1 MRLAAAGSVPWFFA
15 QEFRLQWR
23 ELWLGMFG
31 KGGTRRV
38 MLVSFFALILIAMH
52 ALANYLI
59 TPWVTAGVTDT
70 VPALATVTASAT
82 FFIAMS
88 LSQAIESVT
97 RAYYTRGDF
106 DLVLSSPAPARSIF
120 WARSGMIALTSSVL
134 SALMVSPFVNVL
146 VWRDGP
152 HWLMAYPVAF
162 VMSGAVTA
170 LAVFLTIGLF
180 KTIGPRH
187 TRLAAQILSAIVGAS
202 LFVGIQTSLILTR
215 GGPGSIAQS
224 IADFLLSVGGD
235 SNSLLWIPARAAMGD
250 FGAFVGLTGFSLA
263 FVALALLASGKSF
276 AGLALAALSETA
288 VVSHDH
294 KAHRFSGASAMALLR
309 RKEWRLVWRDPWL
322 ISQSLMQ
329 LLYLIPLFV
338 LMLLTA
344 GNTAVAGPVL
354 AAMLAMASGQL
365 SGGLAWLTLSG
376 EQAHD
381 LVMTA
386 PLKPRAIYLAKLQ
399 AIAAMVAVVIL
410 PVLLGL
416 ALFFP
421 RVLPVA
427 AAGAFLASASAI
439 IVQMMFKSR
448 GDRRQFARREGS
460 PRLATFIEALAAVA
474 WAGAAG
480 VAVFSPLAGLIAAI
494 PALLIVCA
502 VWFFR
507 RNAQPV

>member
-1 MRLAAAGSVPWFFA
+1 MRAVAGSVPWFFA

-23 ELWLGMFG
+23 ELWQGLFG
-31 KGGTRRV
+31 KGGVRRV
-38 MLVSFFALILIAMH
+38 MLVSFFALILFAMH

-59 TPWVTAGVTDT
+59 TPWAEAGITDS
-70 VPALATVTASAT
+70 VPALATVTAGMS
-82 FFIAMS
+82 FFMVMA

-106 DLVLSSPAPARSIF
+106 DLVLSSPAPARSVF
-120 WARSGMIALTSSVL
+120 WARSGMIALTSAFL
-134 SALMVSPFVNVL
+134 SGLMVSPFVNVL
-146 VWRDGP
+146 VWRDGA

-162 VMSGAVTA
+162 VMSGSVTA
-170 LAVFLTIGLF
+170 LAVFITIGLF

-187 TRLAAQILSAIVGAS
+187 TRLAAQIVSAIVGAA
-202 LFVGIQTSLILTR
+202 LFVGIQTSLILSH
-215 GGPGSIAQS
+215 GGPGNIAQS
-224 IADFLLSVGGD
+224 IADFLLALSGGGD
-235 SNSLLWIPARAAMGD
+235 SVIWLPARAAMGD
-250 FGAFVGLTGFSLA
+250 PGAFVLLAGFSAILI
-263 FVALALLASGKSF
+263 VLALVVSGRSF
-276 AGLALAALSETA
+276 ATLALAALSETA
-288 VVSHDH
+288 TQTHTH

-344 GNTAVAGPVL
+344 GNAAVAGPVL
-354 AAMLAMASGQL
+354 AAMLAMAAGQL

-386 PLKPRAIYLAKLQ
+386 PLKPRAVTIAKIE
-399 AIAAMVAVVIL
+399 AIAMMVAIVIL
-410 PVLLGL
+410 PVLVGL

-439 IVQMMFKSR
+439 IVQIMFRSR
-448 GDRRQFARREGS
+448 GDRRHFARREGS

-474 WAGAAG
+474 WAGATG

-494 PALLIVCA
+494 PALLIVLT
-502 VWFFR
+502 VWLVR
-507 RNAQPV
+507 RNAVLV